1 MDGSRAF
8 FCLAEEGKAMKSHA
22 MTPRMCLQVLLPTV
36 LWLITLTTPAAL
48 ASSATYYKEHSK
60 GRMLESSAGEIYE
73 LPNPG
78 NHQDIQP
85 LLQAAVDSASSGDTI
100 VLPVGEFY
108 VDKQTYVNK
117 FVSIRGQGRGEG
129 GTMLYRR
136 ESLPDETLDQWEYKT
151 ILNYDCDSDTPG
163 NIVISDIYFKGKK
176 PALVLG
182 DGGSEVNDQAIKL
195 DKCVGFV
202 IANNKFEYFGG
213 TAISVR
219 HSNTK
224 ASGLIYDNVFI
235 ENIKKSAKYSWGTT
249 VGYGVVVWADGQTW
263 VDSPQFGTDNFI
275 FIEDNYFRRHRHA
288 VAAGSGGLYVFR
300 HNEVVDNY
308 PYQAVDAHGAGYGNS
323 LSTRAYEI
331 YGNNIYN
338 TVYQDGTLIGDNPSC
353 DNFAWAAMILRGGE
367 GLVYD
372 NQIEGFKHGVQI
384 ITEKTIHR
392 DNDDIYPEDYQMGYR
407 SGKSLGPNH
416 SGTNLPESDGDI
428 FIWGNQEA
436 NRYPTCHLNVF
447 RNAGS
452 SVLLQEHRDFHLN
465 ISKPD
470 YSPYPYPHPL
480 RRLYSPYPIS
490 TAVPTNTPTVTS
502 MPTNTS
508 TSTPTATPSRPPTS
522 TPTRTPTPTATLTP
536 TNIPTPT
543 DTPFP
548 TYTPTRTPTNTPTPT
563 STPMP
568 LPTDTP
574 VPTDTATPMPTNTPT
589 PAPTD
594 TPFPT
599 YTPTRTPTNTPTPT
613 RTPMPLP
620 ADTPVPTDTATPMPT
635 NTPTPTPT
643 DTPFPTYTP
652 TRTPTNTPTPTSTP
666 MPLPTDTSIPT
677 NPATPTSANP
687 YTPTPTD
694 EPTPGYRPTL
704 PRTVQKQFQIFLP
717 IVCGQK

>member
-1 MDGSRAF
+1 
-8 FCLAEEGKAMKSHA
+8 
-22 MTPRMCLQVLLPTV
+22 MCLHVLLLSV
-36 LWLITLTTPAAL
+36 LWLTTLTTPAAS
-48 ASSATYYKEHSK
+48 ASSTIYYEENAK
-60 GRMLESSAGEIYE
+60 GQMPASSTGNVYE

-85 LLQAAVDSASSGDTI
+85 LLQAAVDSASNGDTI
-100 VLPVGEFY
+100 VLPAGEFY
-108 VDKQTYVNK
+108 VDKQVYISK
-117 FVSIRGQGRGEG
+117 FVSIRGQGKGEG

-136 ESLPDETLDQWEYKT
+136 ESLPDETLDQWEYET
-151 ILNYDCDSDTPG
+151 ILNYDCDSDTPSD
-163 NIVISDIYFKGKK
+163 IVISDIYFKGKR

-195 DKCVGFV
+195 HKCIGFV
-202 IANNKFEYFGG
+202 ITNDKFEHFGG

-235 ENIKKSAKYSWGTT
+235 ENIKKSTKYSWGTT

-263 VDSPQFGTDNFI
+263 MDSPQFGTDNFI

-331 YGNNIYN
+331 YDNNIYN
-338 TVYQDGTLIGDNPSC
+338 TVYEDGTLIGDNSNC
-353 DNFAWAAMILRGGE
+353 DNFTWAAIILRGGE

-392 DNDDIYPEDYQMGYR
+392 DNDDIYPEDYQMGYG

-416 SGTNLPESDGDI
+416 SGVNLPQSDGDI
-428 FIWGNQEA
+428 FIWGNQET
-436 NRYPTCHLNVF
+436 NRYPSCHLNVF

-452 SVLLQEHRDFHLN
+452 NVLLQEHRDFHLN
-465 ISKPD
+465 ISKPG
-470 YSPYPYPHPL
+470 YSPYTYPHPL
-480 RRLYSPYPIS
+480 RRLYSSYPIP
-490 TAVPTNTPTVTS
+490 TAVPTNTPT
-502 MPTNTS
+502 
-508 TSTPTATPSRPPTS
+508 STPTATPTMPPTS
-522 TPTRTPTPTATLTP
+522 TPTYTPTPTATLTP

-548 TYTPTRTPTNTPTPT
+548 TYTPTLTPTNTPTPT

-574 VPTDTATPMPTNTPT
+574 VPTDTATPI
-589 PAPTD
+589 
-594 TPFPT
+594 
-599 YTPTRTPTNTPTPT
+599 PTNTPTPT
-613 RTPMPLP
+613 
-620 ADTPVPTDTATPMPT
+620 DIPV
-635 NTPTPTPT
+635 
-643 DTPFPTYTP
+643 PTYTP
-652 TRTPTNTPTPTSTP
+652 TLTSTNTPTPTSTP
-666 MPLPTDTSIPT
+666 MPLPTDTLVPT
-677 NPATPTSANP
+677 NTTTPTL

-694 EPTPGYRPTL
+694 EPTPSYRPTL
-704 PRTVQKQFQIFLP
+704 PRTVQRRVQIFLP
-717 IVCGQK
+717 IIYGQK